1 LTDEKMAAAVQA
13 ARAEGKAEQLVAQL
27 AQQTTQMQ
35 SWVRAHFAERMADV
49 DYHLCDEEGTL
60 IP

>member
-1 LTDEKMAAAVQA
+1 MAAAVQA